1 MHKAPR
7 PPLLL
12 GGNCFGVGDLTDE
25 ENGPG
30 LSVADKVEEG
40 MVEGHLR
47 SQRYGGYVYDP
58 SGRGGRYRAFSST
71 ATKALW

>member
-30 LSVADKVEEG
+30 RW
-40 MVEGHLR
+40 LR
-47 SQRYGGYVYDP
+47 I
-58 SGRGGRYRAFSST
+58 
-71 ATKALW
+71 K